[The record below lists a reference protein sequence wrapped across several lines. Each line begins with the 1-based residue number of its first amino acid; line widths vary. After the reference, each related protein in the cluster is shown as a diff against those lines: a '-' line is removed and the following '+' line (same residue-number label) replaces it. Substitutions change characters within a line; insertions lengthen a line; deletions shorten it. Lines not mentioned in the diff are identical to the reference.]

1 MEIVALVNQKG
12 GVAKST
18 STYNLA
24 YLKAKAG
31 KSVLMVDFDPQR
43 SLTILCGMV
52 SEKLEYTISD
62 VMQGHDPFDCGY
74 HVEKS
79 GLENLY
85 IIPSSIEFAEV
96 ESEMSKQ
103 QSRERLLKK
112 QLMKFDG
119 EFDYIFIDCPPQLG
133 ILTTNA
139 LVAATQ
145 VIIPTKAEYLCYQG
159 VRDLKR
165 TIQTVRE
172 KFNPDLQLKGVMV
185 TMYERKINDQNDMV
199 DLFRRE
205 GTVVG
210 IVKKSADVY
219 RHILSGKPVVAA
231 LPKSEPARSYIKIAK
246 II

>member
-52 SEKLEYTISD
+52 SEELEYTISD

-96 ESEMSKQ
+96 ESELSKQ

-119 EFDYIFIDCPPQLG
+119 EFD
-133 ILTTNA
+133 
-139 LVAATQ
+139 
-145 VIIPTKAEYLCYQG
+145 
-159 VRDLKR
+159 
-165 TIQTVRE
+165 
-172 KFNPDLQLKGVMV
+172 
-185 TMYERKINDQNDMV
+185 
-199 DLFRRE
+199 
-205 GTVVG
+205 
-210 IVKKSADVY
+210 
-219 RHILSGKPVVAA
+219 
-231 LPKSEPARSYIKIAK
+231 
-246 II
+246 